1 MKKITNNQRTQLK
14 VMIATNDKDKA
25 EKFAKNIGM
34 SDVQF
39 ANFVSKTE
47 ASIQRMRGEVQC

>member
-1 MKKITNNQRTQLK
+1 MKRITNNQRTQLK

-34 SDVQF
+34 SDTQF
-39 ANFVSKTE
+39 ADFISKTE
-47 ASIQRMRGEVQC
+47 ATLEKMRGTN